1 MDDKDKLAARVKL
14 AQLKKKVN
22 SPKNAQRA
30 LKEANKGPKL
40 EMKSQKKKGDK

>member
-1 MDDKDKLAARVKL
+1 MDDKAKLSARVKL

-22 SPKNAQRA
+22 SPNSAQRA

-40 EMKSQKKKGDK
+40 EQKKKGAK